1 MPSNSENFELTYT
14 YIDPDTTESVTDS
27 GVTLSYPISK
37 DVGAITASTVSKLKG
52 DGYYGRS
59 DGLHT
64 VQIDLTG
71 FIGTVQMQGTLAVD
85 PAEPDWFAI
94 ELGTGT
100 MSVDTTGALTEQNIT
115 SITYTESTSNVKSYN
130 FTGNYV
136 WVRAKVSNWTD
147 GTVNSIK
154 LNH

>member
-1 MPSNSENFELTYT
+1 MPSNSTTILTQQT
-14 YIDPDTTESVTDS
+14 HIGDSSVQTHTGDK
-27 GVTLSYPISK
+27 YR
-37 DVGAITASTVSKLKG
+37 G

-64 VQIDLTG
+64 VQVDLDG
-71 FIGTVQMQGTLAVD
+71 FIGKIQIEGSLAID
-85 PAEPDWFAI
+85 PQSDDWFVV

-100 MSVDTTGALTEQNIT
+100 QTIDTTGVIREENIT
-115 SITYTESTSNVKSYN
+115 FVEYTESTTNSKSYN

-136 WVRAKVSNWTD
+136 WVRVNVYDWTD
-147 GTVNSIK
+147 GTVKSVM

>member
-1 MPSNSENFELTYT
+1 MSTNSVIILPNQSHLG
-14 YIDPDTTESVTDS
+14 DSSAQSVT
-27 GVTLSYPISK
+27 G
-37 DVGAITASTVSKLKG
+37 GAFKG

-59 DGLHT
+59 DGFHT
-64 VQIDLTG
+64 VQVSITG
-71 FIGTVQMQGTLAVD
+71 FIGTIQMQGTLAVD
-85 PAEPDWFAI
+85 PTDDDWFTV

-115 SITYTESTSNVKSYN
+115 FVEYSEVTTNTKSYN

>member
-1 MPSNSENFELTYT
+1 MPSNSTTILTQQT
-14 YIDPDTTESVTDS
+14 HDGDS
-27 GVTLSYPISK
+27 AVQTH
-37 DVGAITASTVSKLKG
+37 VGDKYRG

-64 VQIDLTG
+64 IQVDLTG
-71 FIGTVQMQGTLAVD
+71 FIGRITIEGSLAID
-85 PAEPDWFAI
+85 PTEDDWFAV

-100 MSVDTTGALTEQNIT
+100 QTIDTTGLIREENIT
-115 SITYTESTSNVKSYN
+115 YIDYSNVATNTKSYN

-136 WVRAKVSNWTD
+136 WVRVNITNWTD
-147 GTVNSIK
+147 GTVNSVM

>member
-1 MPSNSENFELTYT
+1 MPSNSEIILSNQVHPG
-14 YIDPDTTESVTDS
+14 DSTTETVTGDK
-27 GVTLSYPISK
+27 Y
-37 DVGAITASTVSKLKG
+37 KG

-64 VQIDLTG
+64 VQINLTG
-71 FIGTVQMQGTLAVD
+71 FIGRIEIQGTLAV
-85 PAEPDWFAI
+85 EPVDADWFTV

-100 MSVDTTGALTEQNIT
+100 QTVDTTGLIVEQGIDAVEYDTVTTN
-115 SITYTESTSNVKSYN
+115 SKSYN

-136 WVRAKVSNWTD
+136 WVRAKVSNWSD
-147 GTVNSIK
+147 GAVNSVQ

>member
-1 MPSNSENFELTYT
+1 MSNSETILSAQTHPG
-14 YIDPDTTESVTDS
+14 DSTTETVT
-27 GVTLSYPISK
+27 GEKYR
-37 DVGAITASTVSKLKG
+37 G

-59 DGLHT
+59 DGFHT
-64 VQIDLTG
+64 VQVSITG
-71 FIGTVQMQGTLAVD
+71 FIGQIEMQGTLAID
-85 PAEPDWFAI
+85 PAEADWFTV

-100 MSVDTTGALTEQNIT
+100 MSVDTTGALAEQNIT
-115 SITYTESTSNVKSYN
+115 SIEYTANTTNVKSYN

-136 WVRAKVSNWTD
+136 WVRAKISNWTD

>member
-1 MPSNSENFELTYT
+1 MSNSETILSAQTH
-14 YIDPDTTESVTDS
+14 IGDSSIQSVT
-27 GVTLSYPISK
+27 GEKYR
-37 DVGAITASTVSKLKG
+37 G

-59 DGLHT
+59 DGFHT
-64 VQIDLTG
+64 AQFNITG
-71 FIGTVQMQGTLAVD
+71 FIGKIEMQGTLAVD
-85 PAEPDWFAI
+85 PVESDWFTI

-100 MSVDTTGALTEQNIT
+100 QTVDTTGLIVEQGINFVE
-115 SITYTESTSNVKSYN
+115 YTESTTNVKSYN

>member
-1 MPSNSENFELTYT
+1 MPSNSTTILTQQT
-14 YIDPDTTESVTDS
+14 HIGDSSVQTHTGDK
-27 GVTLSYPISK
+27 YR
-37 DVGAITASTVSKLKG
+37 G

-64 VQIDLTG
+64 VQVDLDG
-71 FIGTVQMQGTLAVD
+71 FIGKIQIEGSLAID
-85 PAEPDWFAI
+85 PQSDDWFVI

-100 MSVDTTGALTEQNIT
+100 QTIDTTGVIREENIT
-115 SITYTESTSNVKSYN
+115 FVEYTESTTNSKSYN

-136 WVRAKVSNWTD
+136 WVRVNVYDWTD
-147 GTVNSIK
+147 GTVKSVM